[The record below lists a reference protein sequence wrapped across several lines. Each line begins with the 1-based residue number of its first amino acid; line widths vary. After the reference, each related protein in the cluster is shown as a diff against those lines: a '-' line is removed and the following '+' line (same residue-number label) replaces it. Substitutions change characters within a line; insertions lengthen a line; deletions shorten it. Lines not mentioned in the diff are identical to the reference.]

1 MSASSDQKNEAP
13 EIEVTAEMMAAGIE
27 AYRYLGRDEDPDE
40 QVVREIYEA
49 MVAAREL
56 GRKTAE

>member
-1 MSASSDQKNEAP
+1 MSDQESEAP
-13 EIEVTAEMMAAGIE
+13 EIEITPAMMAAGVD
-27 AYRYLGRDEDPDE
+27 AYRGLGRDEDPWE

-49 MVAAREL
+49 MVVAREL